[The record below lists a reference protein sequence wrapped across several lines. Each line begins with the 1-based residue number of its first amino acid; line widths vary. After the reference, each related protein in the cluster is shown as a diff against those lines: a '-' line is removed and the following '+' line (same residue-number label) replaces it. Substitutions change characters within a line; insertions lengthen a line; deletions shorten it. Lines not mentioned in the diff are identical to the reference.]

1 MTKDEA
7 LKMALEALDS
17 KHIDETTFTDIF
29 EANSRKV
36 ADDRESFKE
45 LYWVDKDELIKMTEA
60 LISVREAEAVAKSL
74 TNLNNKIDFI
84 SKWRKQNV

>member
-1 MTKDEA
+1 MN
-7 LKMALEALDS
+7 
-17 KHIDETTFTDIF
+17 ETTFTDIF
-29 EANSRKV
+29 DANSRKV

-45 LYWVDKDELIKMTEA
+45 MYWVDRDELIKMTEA
-60 LISVREAEAVAKSL
+60 LIAVREAEAVAKSL

>member
-1 MTKDEA
+1 MN
-7 LKMALEALDS
+7 
-17 KHIDETTFTDIF
+17 ETTFTDIF

-45 LYWVDKDELIKMTEA
+45 MYWVDKNELIKMTEA
-60 LISVREAEAVAKSL
+60 LIAVREAEAVAKSL

>member
-1 MTKDEA
+1 MN
-7 LKMALEALDS
+7 
-17 KHIDETTFTDIF
+17 ETTFTDIF

-45 LYWVDKDELIKMTEA
+45 MYWVDRDELIKMTEA

>member
-1 MTKDEA
+1 MN
-7 LKMALEALDS
+7 
-17 KHIDETTFTDIF
+17 ETTFTDIF
-29 EANSRKV
+29 DANSRKV

-45 LYWVDKDELIKMTEA
+45 MYWVDRDELIKMTEA

>member
-1 MTKDEA
+1 MNK
-7 LKMALEALDS
+7 
-17 KHIDETTFTDIF
+17 TTFTDIF
-29 EANSRKV
+29 DANSRKV

-45 LYWVDKDELIKMTEA
+45 MYWVDRDELIKMTEA